1 MLTDNS
7 LSKVTGDET
16 AIDPF
21 YAYFAGNSAASK
33 LDVYV
38 DGEITGIK
46 IIDKVIFLQNKDAAI
61 HDLLGRRVT
70 KPGKGLYIVDGVKVA
85 K

>member
-1 MLTDNS
+1 MNCMQMSWTY
-7 LSKVTGDET
+7 
-16 AIDPF
+16 AF
-21 YAYFAGNSAASK
+21 YAYVAGNSGASK

-61 HDLLGRRVT
+61 YDLQGRRVT
-70 KPGKGLYIVDGVKVA
+70 NPQKGIFIVNGVKMA

>member
-1 MLTDNS
+1 MHS
-7 LSKVTGDET
+7 
-16 AIDPF
+16 
-21 YAYFAGNSAASK
+21 

-61 HDLLGRRVT
+61 YDLQGRRVT
-70 KPGKGLYIVDGVKVA
+70 NPQKGIFIVNGVKMA